1 MLYIALLIFL
11 LVVVLYQVYRMTEY
25 FTSDSQTQVLPD
37 FTPTEDTKVSEVITF
52 IDSLPSINKSL
63 KKRIDTL
70 PDVVS
75 DASLT
80 DDEIAA
86 FSFNKVP
93 DPKNPNSTVIQMLKI
108 GNEKAPKYFD
118 KTTAKAYVKNNLD
131 MDLNIF
137 NHQRPTLDDM
147 MTKKNILPTDTLKDA
162 SMKANGKNQ
171 LSQGLAM
178 ATPIYAK
185 MQKIYNFY
193 DKFATRNTTVDT
205 TTSDD
210 KTKTSD
216 TGDDKTKTSD
226 TGDDKTKTDD
236 TTTDDTTTDD
246 TTTDDTTA
254 ANSVDNIKV
263 GSLWPAIGPIGS
275 SASAA
280 APSTTDQ
287 TTTVPNSTPATVA
300 PVELSDETEK
310 RIVKDIMTQ
319 LKDKLMI
326 DRTLDNPQDSS
337 YSNGS
342 YDNSSTCTEQGSE
355 WKRRKPD
362 MSKYIRKDSIPC
374 WNCSP

>member
-1 MLYIALLIFL
+1 
-11 LVVVLYQVYRMTEY
+11 
-25 FTSDSQTQVLPD
+25 
-37 FTPTEDTKVSEVITF
+37 
-52 IDSLPSINKSL
+52 
-63 KKRIDTL
+63 
-70 PDVVS
+70 
-75 DASLT
+75 
-80 DDEIAA
+80 
-86 FSFNKVP
+86 
-93 DPKNPNSTVIQMLKI
+93 
-108 GNEKAPKYFD
+108 
-118 KTTAKAYVKNNLD
+118 
-131 MDLNIF
+131 
-137 NHQRPTLDDM
+137 

-216 TGDDKTKTSD
+216 TGDDKTK
-226 TGDDKTKTDD
+226 
-236 TTTDDTTTDD
+236 TDD

>member
-1 MLYIALLIFL
+1 MMLYIALLIFL

-216 TGDDKTKTSD
+216 TGDDKTKT
-226 TGDDKTKTDD
+226 
-236 TTTDDTTTDD
+236 DD

>member
-1 MLYIALLIFL
+1 
-11 LVVVLYQVYRMTEY
+11 
-25 FTSDSQTQVLPD
+25 
-37 FTPTEDTKVSEVITF
+37 
-52 IDSLPSINKSL
+52 
-63 KKRIDTL
+63 
-70 PDVVS
+70 
-75 DASLT
+75 
-80 DDEIAA
+80 
-86 FSFNKVP
+86 
-93 DPKNPNSTVIQMLKI
+93 
-108 GNEKAPKYFD
+108 
-118 KTTAKAYVKNNLD
+118 
-131 MDLNIF
+131 
-137 NHQRPTLDDM
+137 
-147 MTKKNILPTDTLKDA
+147 
-162 SMKANGKNQ
+162 
-171 LSQGLAM
+171 
-178 ATPIYAK
+178 

-205 TTSDD
+205 TTSDDKTKTSDTGDDKTKTSDTGND